1 MRGELKLF
9 SRAGK
14 VALLGVASAIA
25 MTVVSAAHGASLKEA
40 VAQAIATNPAL
51 RAIGDNRA
59 AIGHEVRRAQGEF
72 LPQLDVF
79 VGQGFQR
86 YSSPT
91 TRASGTDDDFLDREE
106 YSAILTQRIFDGFA
120 TSSEVQ
126 RQRARVRSAAHRVFE
141 NAEVLAL
148 DAALAYLEVF
158 RQRNLLELSRENVT
172 IHEGILASLKE
183 RQEAGGGSVSD
194 VAQTEARLARS
205 KATLL
210 TTENELRNAEAGYR
224 RIVGDAPEDLSIPDF
239 DYTILPN
246 DEEQAVQMAEKNNPT
261 VRIFD
266 ADVDTAARQIDVA
279 DAAFYPQ
286 VKLEASYSYS
296 DDADGVESWNEDVQ
310 LMLRVQWNLY
320 RGGTDKANRRV
331 AIARRTQARSQRWAA
346 SIEAVEEMRRSWSAY
361 TIESEKPMPWAPPSI
376 SVNRPAI
383 STSSSSMS
391 RNAPCS
397 TCWTPRTNCSSPA
410 VRKSPPTS
418 TGRRRATA
426 SLPRSAACS
435 ATSVYLPRRRAVSRP
450 KASAKACS
458 TKLSRRPIVT
468 EKPA

>member
-40 VAQAIATNPAL
+40 VAQANATNPAL

-361 TIESEKPMPWAPPSI
+361 TIESEKADALGTAVDFSEQTRDLYKQQFD
-376 SVNRPAI
+376 VAQ
-383 STSSSSMS
+383 
-391 RNAPCS
+391 
-397 TCWTPRTNCSSPA
+397 RTLLDVLDAENE
-410 VRKSPPTS
+410 
-418 TGRRRATA
+418 
-426 SLPRSAACS
+426 LF
-435 ATSVYLPRRRAVSRP
+435 VSRGQKISADINRQAASYRILATVGSLLGNLGVPAP
-450 KASAKACS
+450 KASS
-458 TKLSRRPIVT
+458 IQTKGFR
-468 EKPA
+468 EGMFD